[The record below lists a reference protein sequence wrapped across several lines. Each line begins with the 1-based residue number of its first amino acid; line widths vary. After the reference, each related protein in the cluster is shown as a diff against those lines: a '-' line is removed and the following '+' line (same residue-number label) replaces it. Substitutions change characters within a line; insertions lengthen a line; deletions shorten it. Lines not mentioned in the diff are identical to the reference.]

1 MVRSSLGSF
10 TALAQDA
17 IDAGKYDE
25 AYMYYSLDTEN
36 PERDDAMYAI
46 SVYLD
51 SKEMFGEKRYAEARS
66 EITACLEQ
74 SHALSAPLQQLI
86 DSSYGE
92 EFDYYDS
99 FTATDLAFA
108 VQGMQSISDEYE
120 PAHIYLRDLD
130 SAYYGGVLSMKEGKY
145 KDAIVQFEDIIAY
158 SDSAEKI
165 DECRVLL
172 ANEQAASGQ
181 MDQALSTVALVKDWT
196 AYIDILPED
205 NSLTSLLAADNQ
217 DNSNNNA

>member
-1 MVRSSLGSF
+1 M
-10 TALAQDA
+10 
-17 IDAGKYDE
+17 
-25 AYMYYSLDTEN
+25 
-36 PERDDAMYAI
+36 
-46 SVYLD
+46 
-51 SKEMFGEKRYAEARS
+51 
-66 EITACLEQ
+66 
-74 SHALSAPLQQLI
+74 QQLI